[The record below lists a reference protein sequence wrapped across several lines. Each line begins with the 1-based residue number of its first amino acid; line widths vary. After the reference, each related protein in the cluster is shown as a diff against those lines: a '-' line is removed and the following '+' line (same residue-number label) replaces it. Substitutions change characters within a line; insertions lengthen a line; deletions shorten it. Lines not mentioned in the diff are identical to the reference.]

1 MTDASIALNR
11 FGLGARP
18 GEETGSDPRQWL
30 AEQIERFEP
39 RPQVIAGQPASTQ
52 VARQLADFYARQ
64 REIRQAEGPRRQPP
78 PAPAPAGPARP
89 AGAQPPMAE
98 AAMTEGAAM
107 RDMPAAPMQD
117 GMRPGRRRGAA
128 GQPQQGQQPGQRYQG
143 EDAAMMARREARREQ
158 QQAYVGMVYA
168 RALSAI
174 TSPTPFAERLVHFWA
189 NHFAVSA
196 DKLELVGM
204 AGTLE
209 FEAIRPHV
217 MGKFGDML
225 GAVERHPAMLLYLD
239 QAQSIGPNSMIAQA
253 AARRQ
258 SRNRAGLNENL
269 AREIMELHT
278 LGVRSVYTQADVTE
292 FARAMTGFTVNGLG
306 RGNGARY
313 TGTDGEAGT
322 FVFAPRLHEPG
333 TRTILGRQWP
343 QQGEAQAGAVLDY
356 LATHPA
362 TARHIA
368 TKLAR
373 HFAADDPPPALV
385 ARLEKAFLSSGG
397 DLPTVYRAL
406 IAAPECWAPAPAK
419 FKSPWEWSI
428 SAMRALGTQQVQP
441 QAVNGLMSQLG
452 QPTWKPGSPAG
463 WDDIAGAWAGPDAVM
478 RRVEAAERMAQRTR
492 DTIDARQRAAQ
503 LFPGALSSGTA
514 QSIARAESPGQGLA
528 LMLVSPE
535 FMRR

>member
-1 MTDASIALNR
+1 MSDASIARNR

-18 GEETGSDPRQWL
+18 GEDVGSDPRKWL
-30 AEQIERFEP
+30 AGQIAAFDP
-39 RPQVIAGQPASTQ
+39 RPQAIAAQASSAQ
-52 VARQLADFYARQ
+52 VASELADFYERQ
-64 REIRQAEGPRRQPP
+64 RLLRLENPKPKPAAVAPAKPAGVQPAMAEGMAMQDMQAA
-78 PAPAPAGPARP
+78 APAMQ
-89 AGAQPPMAE
+89 GA
-98 AAMTEGAAM
+98 
-107 RDMPAAPMQD
+107 PAAKPV
-117 GMRPGRRRGAA
+117 
-128 GQPQQGQQPGQRYQG
+128 YQG
-143 EDAAMMARREARREQ
+143 EDAAMIARREARRVQ
-158 QQAYVGMVYA
+158 QQAYVGMVSA
-168 RALSAI
+168 RALTAI

-196 DKLELVGM
+196 DKLELVGLS
-204 AGTLE
+204 GTME

-225 GAVERHPAMLLYLD
+225 NAVERHPAMLLYLD
-239 QAQSIGPNSMIAQA
+239 QAVSVGPNSAVAQRQRG
-253 AARRQ
+253 RR
-258 SRNRAGLNENL
+258 SGLNENL

-292 FARAMTGFTVNGLG
+292 FARAMTGFTVAGIG
-306 RGNGARY
+306 RGPGARY
-313 TGTDGEAGT
+313 VGAADGQPGS
-322 FVFAPRLHEPG
+322 FLFADRMHEPG
-333 TRTILGRQWP
+333 TRTILGKQWSA
-343 QQGEAQAGAVLDY
+343 QGEEQASEVLDY

-362 TARHIA
+362 TAKHIA

-373 HFAADDPPPALV
+373 HFASDDPPAPLV
-385 ARLEKAFLSSGG
+385 ARLQKAFLSSGG

-406 IAAPECWAPAPAK
+406 IASPECWSPTPAK

-441 QAVNGLMSQLG
+441 QAVNGLMGQLG

-463 WDDIAGAWAGPDAVM
+463 WDDVAGAWAGPDAVM
-478 RRVEAAERMAQRTR
+478 RRVEAAERMAARAK
-492 DTIDARQRAAQ
+492 DTIDARQRAAE
-503 LFPGALSSGTA
+503 LFPGTLTPSTT

>member
-18 GEETGSDPRQWL
+18 GEDAGNDPRKWL
-30 AEQIERFEP
+30 AAQIAAFDP
-39 RPQVIAGQPASTQ
+39 RPQAIASQVPSSQ
-52 VARQLADFYARQ
+52 VARALGDFYERQ
-64 REIRQAEGPRRQPP
+64 RLLRQENPKPKAQPGLPAKPAGAKPPMAEGGAMQDMQG
-78 PAPAPAGPARP
+78 APAMQEGMSAQP
-89 AGAQPPMAE
+89 AGAQ
-98 AAMTEGAAM
+98 
-107 RDMPAAPMQD
+107 MQD
-117 GMRPGRRRGAA
+117 MQGKPA
-128 GQPQQGQQPGQRYQG
+128 GKKLYEG
-143 EDAAMMARREARREQ
+143 EDAAMLARREARREQ
-158 QQAYVGMVYA
+158 QQYYVGMVSA
-168 RALSAI
+168 RALTAI
-174 TSPTPFAERLVHFWA
+174 TSPTPFGERLTHFWA

-196 DKLELVGM
+196 DKLELVGLS
-204 AGTLE
+204 GTLE

-225 GAVERHPAMLLYLD
+225 NAVERHPAMLLFLD
-239 QAQSIGPNSMIAQA
+239 QAVSVGPNSQIAQA
-253 AARRQ
+253 AARRKGKQ
-258 SRNRAGLNENL
+258 RAGLNENL

-292 FARAMTGFTVNGLG
+292 FARAMTGFTVAGIG
-306 RGNGARY
+306 RGARARY
-313 TGTDGEAGT
+313 AGVADGEPGS
-322 FVFAPRLHEPG
+322 FIFADRVHEPG
-333 TRTILGRQWP
+333 TRTILGKQWA
-343 QQGEAQAGAVLDY
+343 QQGEAQAAAVLNY

-362 TARHIA
+362 TAHHIA

-373 HFAADDPPPALV
+373 HFANDDPPAPLV

-406 IAAPECWAPAPAK
+406 IASPECWAPAPAK

-428 SAMRALGTQQVQP
+428 SAMRALGTQQVQAN
-441 QAVNGLMSQLG
+441 AVNGLMGQLG

-463 WDDIAGAWAGPDAVM
+463 WDDVAGAWAGPDAVM
-478 RRVEAAERMAQRTR
+478 RRVEAAERMAARAK

-503 LFPGALSSGTA
+503 LFPDALSASTA

>member
-1 MTDASIALNR
+1 MSDASIALNR

-18 GEETGSDPRQWL
+18 GEDAGADPRKWL
-30 AEQIERFEP
+30 AGQIAGFDP
-39 RPQVIAGQPASTQ
+39 RPQMIAAQVPSTRVASD
-52 VARQLADFYARQ
+52 LADFYERQ
-64 REIRQAEGPRRQPP
+64 RQIRQAEGPRNRQPQQP
-78 PAPAPAGPARP
+78 PAMPARP

-98 AAMTEGAAM
+98 GGAMQDMQSAAPAM
-107 RDMPAAPMQD
+107 QAGMQPAAKPL
-117 GMRPGRRRGAA
+117 
-128 GQPQQGQQPGQRYQG
+128 YQG
-143 EDAAMMARREARREQ
+143 EDAAMMARREARRQ
-158 QQAYVGMVYA
+158 QQQIYVGMVSA

-174 TSPTPFAERLVHFWA
+174 TTPTPFAERLVHFWA

-196 DKLELVGM
+196 DKLELVGL
-204 AGTLE
+204 AGTME

-217 MGKFGDML
+217 MGRFGDML
-225 GAVERHPAMLLYLD
+225 NAVERHPAMLLYLD
-239 QAQSIGPNSMIAQA
+239 QAVSIGPNSPAGQL

-258 SRNRAGLNENL
+258 AQRRAGLNENL

-278 LGVRSVYTQADVTE
+278 LGVRSVYTQADVSE
-292 FARAMTGFTVNGLG
+292 FARAMTGFTVAGLG
-306 RGNGARY
+306 RGAGARY
-313 TGTDGEAGT
+313 AGT
-322 FVFAPRLHEPG
+322 ADGAPGSFVFAPRLHEPG
-333 TRTILGRQWP
+333 TRTILGRQWA
-343 QQGEAQAGAVLDY
+343 QEGERQAAAVLDH

-362 TARHIA
+362 TAKHIA

-373 HFAADDPPPALV
+373 HFASDDPPAPLV

-397 DLPTVYRAL
+397 DLPTVYRTL
-406 IAAPECWAPAPAK
+406 IASPECWAPQPAK

-428 SAMRALGTQQVQP
+428 SALRALGTQQVQGN
-441 QAVNGLMSQLG
+441 AVNGLLGQLG

-463 WDDIAGAWAGPDAVM
+463 WDDVAGAWAGPDAVM
-478 RRVEAAERMAQRTR
+478 RRVEAAERMAQRAR

-503 LFPGALSSGTA
+503 LFPGTLSTGTA